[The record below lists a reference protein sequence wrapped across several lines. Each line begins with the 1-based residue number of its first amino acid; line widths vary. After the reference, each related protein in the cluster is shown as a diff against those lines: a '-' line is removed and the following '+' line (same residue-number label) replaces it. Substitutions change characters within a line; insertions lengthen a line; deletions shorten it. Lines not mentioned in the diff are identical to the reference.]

1 MNKLEL
7 YNLFSDFR
15 IERDDAKYPPY
26 HDGPHLE
33 EHFVAKYFNEF
44 KKTDNKRLFLPIHWT
59 AVFNHRVSEGL
70 GPSTENYALRQ
81 KLFKII
87 STLPQDL
94 EYFTVS
100 THDDAP
106 QGNFPV
112 NTKHFYA
119 GGNSTIGTDAIPLVC
134 SPLKYDNDPQKLV
147 FCSFVGSATN
157 QLRNNLLQH
166 FHNKDGYVV
175 NAFHWRPDVTLDQQ
189 ELFLECTARSRFAF
203 CPRGY
208 GATSYRLYEA
218 MQLGAVPIYYS
229 DKHLLPWSED
239 LNWNDFCI
247 VVSAATN
254 FDDLDS
260 YLKNM
265 KESEVRKMQ
274 DKIREVYPLYFT
286 IPAVY
291 NEINKRIK

>member
-1 MNKLEL
+1 MNQLEL

-15 IERDDAKYPPY
+15 IKRVDAKYPPY

-33 EHFVAKYFNEF
+33 EYFVAKYFNEF
-44 KKTDNKRLFLPIHWT
+44 EKTDNKRLFLPIHWT

-134 SPLKYDNDPQKLV
+134 SQLKFENDPQKLI

-157 QLRNNLLQH
+157 PVRNNLLRY
-166 FHNKDGYVV
+166 FHERDGYLI
-175 NAFHWRPDVTLDQQ
+175 NAFHWRPDVTEDQQ
-189 ELFLECTARSRFAF
+189 KLFLDCTSRSRFAL

-218 MQLGAVPIYYS
+218 MQLGAIPIYVS
-229 DKHLLPWSED
+229 DKHLLPWSDELD
-239 LNWNDFCI
+239 WNAFCI
-247 VVSAATN
+247 VVKNCDQYDS
-254 FDDLDS
+254 LDVH
-260 YLKNM
+260 LKNLT
-265 KESEVRKMQ
+265 ESAVRSMQ
-274 DKIREVYPLYFT
+274 DTIKKVYPLYFT

-291 NEINKRIK
+291 NQIVARIK